1 MNKINLMIIA
11 LTTMSLG
18 AIAQETTS
26 DSRDKLKIGIKAG
39 LNYANVYDSEGE
51 EFKADPKFG
60 MALGAFLTIP
70 IGTTIGIQPE
80 VVFSQKGFSAT
91 GKILGLNYDF
101 KRTTNYIDIPLFLAL
116 KPSEFF
122 TILAGPQFSYLLS
135 RKDVFATAIT
145 TIEQEQE
152 FENDN
157 IRKNTLGVS
166 VGIDLNFSSLVLG
179 ARAAWDLQNNNGDG
193 TSVTPRYKNQWI
205 QTTVGFRF

>member
-1 MNKINLMIIA
+1 MIIT

-26 DSRDKLKIGIKAG
+26 DSREQFKIGIKG
-39 LNYANVYDSEGE
+39 GFNYANVYDSQGE
-51 EFKADPKFG
+51 EFKADPKLG
-60 MALGAFLTIP
+60 LALGAFLIIP

-80 VVFSQKGFSAT
+80 VMYSQKGFSAT
-91 GKILGLNYDF
+91 GKVLGLNYDF
-101 KRTTNYIDIPLFLAL
+101 KRTTNYLDVPLFLAL

-166 VGIDLNFSSLVLG
+166 LGVDLNFNSLVLG

-193 TSVTPRYKNQWI
+193 TATTPRYKNQWI
-205 QTTVGFRF
+205 QATVGFKF

>member
-1 MNKINLMIIA
+1 
-11 LTTMSLG
+11 MSLST
-18 AIAQETTS
+18 IAQETTS
-26 DSRDKLKIGIKAG
+26 ENRDKLKIGIKGG

-60 MALGAFLTIP
+60 LALGAFLTIP

-101 KRTTNYIDIPLFLAL
+101 KRTTNYIDVPIFLAL

-205 QTTVGFRF
+205 QATVGFRF

>member
-11 LTTMSLG
+11 LTTMSLST
-18 AIAQETTS
+18 IAQETTS
-26 DSRDKLKIGIKAG
+26 ENRDKLKIGIKGG

-60 MALGAFLTIP
+60 LALGAFLTIP

-101 KRTTNYIDIPLFLAL
+101 KRTTNYIDVPIFLAL

-205 QTTVGFRF
+205 QATVGFRF

>member
-1 MNKINLMIIA
+1 MNKINLMIIT

-26 DSRDKLKIGIKAG
+26 DSREQFKIGIKG
-39 LNYANVYDSEGE
+39 GFNYANVYDSQGE
-51 EFKADPKFG
+51 EFKADPKLG
-60 MALGAFLTIP
+60 LALGAFLIIP

-80 VVFSQKGFSAT
+80 VMYSQKGFSAT
-91 GKILGLNYDF
+91 GKVLGLNYDF
-101 KRTTNYIDIPLFLAL
+101 KRTTNYLDVPLFLAL

-166 VGIDLNFSSLVLG
+166 LGVDLNFNSLVLG

-193 TSVTPRYKNQWI
+193 TATTPRYKNQWI
-205 QTTVGFRF
+205 QATVGFKF